1 VSAADAADRTRARF
15 LLVTVTDASAPS
27 RAHLHTLLESLGR
40 QRAAIELVLVMR
52 DSGSRPREADNVRI
66 HALSQPLRI
75 SLSRARNVA
84 IDYARE
90 QRLLE
95 AADVVGFPDDDCSY
109 PSGLLARVAAL
120 IDGGDDI
127 VVGTYGPAADRV
139 DRKRFPSTG
148 RPLSAALTMRT
159 VSSNNMFF
167 AAHVVAAVGN
177 FDERFGLGA
186 RYGAAEDTD
195 YMLRAMRLGAKGAY
209 RPREVFVQHPYKAHR
224 AGQYYVG
231 NIAAEAKHAIG
242 GGTGVRLLRRLA
254 SGPVLA
260 AQGVIKPRDY
270 ARAVCAAIHF
280 CRGSL
285 RDRAYRG
292 GSAAPRADASRT
304 VDAGVER
311 KVEHIATGNPR

>member
-120 IDGGDDI
+120 IDDGNDI

-139 DRKRFPSTG
+139 DRERFPSTG

-195 YMLRAMRLGAKGAY
+195 YVLRALRLGAQGSYA
-209 RPREVFVQHPYKAHR
+209 PRDIFVSHPYKADR
-224 AGQYYVG
+224 QGQYYVG
-231 NIAAEAKHAIG
+231 NVAVEAKHALG
-242 GGTGVRLLRRLA
+242 GGTGVRLARRLA
-254 SGPVLA
+254 SGPVLMLRGQITA
-260 AQGVIKPRDY
+260 RDY
-270 ARAVCAAIHF
+270 VRATCGAVRLLA
-280 CRGSL
+280 
-285 RDRAYRG
+285 G
-292 GSAAPRADASRT
+292 GR
-304 VDAGVER
+304 
-311 KVEHIATGNPR
+311 